1 MFQESVPT
9 HGDGGAAG
17 VRATGTDVP
26 DDLLEAQRRV
36 VRLLGER
43 RPTPRAVP
51 QRHAVGHPEV
61 RKTLEN
67 TSDRLR
73 RLCDPAMRSD
83 ARDCRLRALL
93 RRTEWLT
100 GDEDP
105 RPRTPEQ
112 AWGLADALRALWLD
126 LAPEDALLAYA
137 SEHPVPRPAT
147 SASAAERAAHLR
159 VWLLHDHDAR
169 RKRGSHER
177 ARAALRTHYL
187 QRVGAIL
194 WALVL
199 TSTVVGIVVA
209 DDVGGLLLTAL
220 AGATGGA
227 LSGTRALR
235 DAVNLTRARGFQAWW
250 WIQPAV
256 GAAVGLL
263 VYAVLQSP
271 ILSLPGSDAASSTAR
286 TSSFVVYAFAAG
298 FSEPFIL
305 GILAKITGAADAAAN
320 DAANPPRPSGLTG
333 EPVAVPSPDVGGRR
347 STG

>member
-1 MFQESVPT
+1 M
-9 HGDGGAAG
+9 
-17 VRATGTDVP
+17 
-26 DDLLEAQRRV
+26 
-36 VRLLGER
+36 
-43 RPTPRAVP
+43 
-51 QRHAVGHPEV
+51 GHPEV

-73 RLCDPAMRSD
+73 QLCDPGMRSD
-83 ARDCRLRALL
+83 AGDRRLRALL
-93 RRTEWLT
+93 SRTEWLT
-100 GDEDP
+100 GDQAP
-105 RPRTPEQ
+105 RPPTPEQ
-112 AWGLADALRALWLD
+112 AWELADALRALWLD
-126 LAPEDALLAYA
+126 QASESALLAYA
-137 SEHPVPRPAT
+137 SEHPAPGLATPA
-147 SASAAERAAHLR
+147 SVAGQAAHLR
-159 VWLLHDHDAR
+159 VRLLHDHEVR

-199 TSTVVGIVVA
+199 TSTAVGVAVA

-235 DAVNLTRARGFQAWW
+235 DTVNLTRARGFQAWW

-263 VYAVLQSP
+263 VYAVLESP
-271 ILSLPGSDAASSTAR
+271 ILSLPGSDSASSTER

-305 GILAKITGAADAAAN
+305 GILAKITGAADAAAD
-320 DAANPPRPSGLTG
+320 DAANPPRASGLTR
-333 EPVAVPSPDVGGRR
+333 EPAAVPSSDVGGR
-347 STG
+347 STR